1 MQLWSG
7 WYVNT
12 PYVYN
17 IEYEYTSLLFLQL
30 DRPVLLWYIGCLKVE
45 PSGHNVNK
53 LHNVFLTKEE

>member
-7 WYVNT
+7 WYVNN

-17 IEYEYTSLLFLQL
+17 NYRVCIYFSFVFVVG
-30 DRPVLLWYIGCLKVE
+30 PVLLWYIGCLKVE
-45 PSGHNVNK
+45 PFGHNVNK